1 MRTVKIAAIL
11 AAAIALAAGSAG
23 AQLRID
29 VTGAYTMPMGDFGDV
44 STPGFGIG
52 AEVFAT
58 LPMLPLELGGR
69 VAYNRFGA
77 EDDFDDGST
86 SIIEILP
93 SARYVFGPP
102 LSPVKIFG
110 QLGVGLYNWNSEFEF
125 KNIDQTMEDDGND
138 FGVALGLGIRGKVG
152 PIPGLIVL
160 PMYHII
166 FTEDE
171 NTNYL
176 ALNVGVAF

>member
-1 MRTVKIAAIL
+1 MNLMKTSAILIAAAVL
-11 AAAIALAAGSAG
+11 CAGSAG
-23 AQLRID
+23 AQLNID
-29 VTGAYTMPMGDFGDV
+29 VTGAYTMPMGDFSDS

-58 LPMLPLELGGR
+58 LPMLPLEVGGR
-69 VAYNRFGA
+69 VGYNRFGA
-77 EDDFDDGST
+77 EDDFEDGST

-110 QLGVGLYNWNSEFEF
+110 QLGVGLYNWNSEFDL
-125 KNIDQTMEDDGND
+125 KNIKQTVKDDGND
-138 FGVALGLGIRGKVG
+138 FGIAIGLGVRGKVG
-152 PIPGLIVL
+152 PIPGLIAL

-171 NTNYL
+171 STNYL
-176 ALNVGVAF
+176 ALNVGIAF